1 MKKKKKK
8 LLIIINPQAG
18 KMKAKKALRSVINI
32 FEKENYLVSVSTTR
46 ARLHATFIA
55 KRKAK
60 KYDLIVCLGGDG
72 TLNEVFSGL
81 VSLEKPPNL
90 GYIPCGST
98 NDFASGLKLPKN
110 ILHSAK
116 KIIKGKPLP
125 IDVGNFNGRVFS
137 YIASFGAFTQV
148 MNFKIDVTKA
158 EDGIDEALKLK
169 VYDSTD
175 KKVIYD
181 DKLAQLD
188 GKVYEDDYIF
198 GAVTNAVSIGGVIKL
213 DPKIAKLDDG
223 LFELLLVKNPKNILE
238 FNRIATRFL
247 TRQFNDSLI
256 TFIQAKNIKIEAP
269 EDMDWSLDGEYQKG
283 CSDIQIINKSH
294 AIKIIT

>member
-1 MKKKKKK
+1 
-8 LLIIINPQAG
+8 
-18 KMKAKKALRSVINI
+18 MKAKKALRSVINI

-46 ARLHATFIA
+46 ARFHATFIA

-148 MNFKIDVTKA
+148 SYATPQTAKNLWGHLAYLFEGIKDIKNIRPYRVKITA
-158 EDGIDEALKLK
+158 
-169 VYDSTD
+169 
-175 KKVIYD
+175 
-181 DKLAQLD
+181 D